1 MKIKRNGGTR
11 IVILTERLA
20 LKFPRI
26 DSWKHF
32 VQGMLSNMTEGQWK
46 DYGNR
51 NLCPIKYS
59 NRFGLLV
66 VMVRAQEVTDEAK
79 FKEDLS
85 QLLEDE
91 SKGVDPCELGV
102 DFFEYDD
109 FPKNFGYIDGR
120 LVKIDYGV

>member
-1 MKIKRNGGTR
+1 MKVNRSGGTR

-26 DSWKHF
+26 NSWKHF

-51 NLCPIKYS
+51 HLCPIKYS

-66 VMVRAQEVTDEAK
+66 VMVRAQEVTDKEK

-91 SKGVDPCELGV
+91 SKGISPYDLGV
-102 DFFEYDD
+102 DFFEYDG

>member
-1 MKIKRNGGTR
+1 MKVNRSGGTR
-11 IVILTERLA
+11 IVILTEGLA

-26 DSWKHF
+26 NSWKHF

-51 NLCPIKYS
+51 HLCPIKYS

-66 VMVRAQEVTDEAK
+66 IMVRAQEVTDKEK
-79 FKEDLS
+79 FEEDLS

-91 SKGVDPCELGV
+91 SKGIDPYELGT
-102 DFFEYDD
+102 DFFEYDGL
-109 FPKNFGYIDGR
+109 PKNFGYIDGR
-120 LVKIDYGV
+120 LVKIDYGD

>member
-1 MKIKRNGGTR
+1 MKLNRSGGTR

-51 NLCPIKYS
+51 HLCPIKYS

-66 VMVRAQEVTDEAK
+66 VMVRAQEVTDEEK

-85 QLLEDE
+85 RLLEDE
-91 SKGVDPCELGV
+91 SKGVDPYELGT
-102 DFFEYDD
+102 DFFEYDG
-109 FPKNFGYIDGR
+109 FPKNFGYIDGC
-120 LVKIDYGV
+120 LVKIDYGD